1 MYKSLEMKS
10 ALLFGGVMLA
20 AQVLFSVTHLLSF
33 EHALSHA
40 KLEIQKRIALDA
52 AYLDLGDPLTQ
63 QSVDSA
69 SVARYIEQ
77 LNADISQNIRL
88 PSLQVKSI
96 AYQNI
101 TNNDAQSLDN
111 LAPQGE
117 SYLELKG
124 EPASIIITLAVPVT
138 LQQWKFHWIGL
149 FLSAIVVLLYI
160 KRVTA
165 REERRQVRESK
176 APSAYLRIDLIEK
189 QIINAVTNENI
200 EMQNKP
206 LCFFAALVDYCVEH
220 PEHELLHHKDAPQE
234 LVSRANRVFARL
246 IELGHTKR
254 KRPDFNANLEK
265 TLSEIR
271 AALEVVFANNPE
283 IKVQFYPP
291 RAQGEGSR
299 SKQHSYALH
308 HIERD
313 KVEFVGM

>member
-1 MYKSLEMKS
+1 MFKRLEVKS
-10 ALLFGGVMLA
+10 AALFIS
-20 AQVLFSVTHLLSF
+20 VLVASQLIFSIAHLLSF

-40 KLEIQKRIALDA
+40 KMQIEKRIALDA
-52 AYLDLGDPLTQ
+52 AYLDLGDPVTQ

-69 SVARYIEQ
+69 SVERYISR
-77 LNADISQNIRL
+77 LNSDIENNMSL
-88 PSLQVKSI
+88 PSLKVESI
-96 AYQNI
+96 AYQSI
-101 TNNDAQSLDN
+101 GDRN
-111 LAPQGE
+111 LPSTQLETPKGKHLLFLRGE
-117 SYLELKG
+117 Q
-124 EPASIIITLAVPVT
+124 AVVVVTLAVPVT

-149 FLSAIVVLLYI
+149 FLSGLIVLLYI
-160 KRVTA
+160 KRITA
-165 REERRQVRESK
+165 REERRQVRESQT
-176 APSAYLRIDLIEK
+176 PSAYLRIDLIEK
-189 QIINAVTNENI
+189 QLVNLVTKETI

-206 LCFFAALVDYCVEH
+206 LCFFAALVEYCVEH
-220 PEHELLHHKDAPQE
+220 PDSELLHHKDVPQE

-271 AALEVVFANNPE
+271 AALEVVFAESPN
-283 IKVQFYPP
+283 IKVKFYPP

-308 HIERD
+308 NIEGD